1 MLVIPRV
8 LQISLLILI
17 TAILRSPRCCS
28 LFFVSFPCH
37 EKPPSLEG
45 GETRKQSLRDGLGRC
60 LLLLE
65 VGGEGFS
72 ALQTHAENLRPNQLR
87 NRGMGKKPIGTPNS
101 CPIRLRRVKEG
112 TLLPFSKRER

>member
-1 MLVIPRV
+1 MPRV

-17 TAILRSPRCCS
+17 TAILRSPLCCS

-37 EKPPSLEG
+37 EKPPSREG
-45 GETRKQSLRDGLGRC
+45 GEPRKQSPQDGLRRY

-72 ALQTHAENLRPNQLR
+72 ALQTHAEDLRPDLLR
-87 NRGMGKKPIGTPNS
+87 NRRMT
-101 CPIRLRRVKEG
+101 E
-112 TLLPFSKRER
+112 LLD